1 MVFGRYGAIE
11 PHQADV
17 VLVSGDSVEAIA
29 QSAAKARD
37 EGASLVVAE
46 VDVAFD
52 TPNLSAA
59 QRLIELNS
67 YGNAVVTGR
76 LLLAADPG
84 EAAVVLKELA
94 GHLDGV
100 HFHALVID
108 EDLPVLAK
116 FVLPALS
123 KSGLTRRPVPGSTLR
138 GNLGL
143 Q

>member
-1 MVFGRYGAIE
+1 M
-11 PHQADV
+11 
-17 VLVSGDSVEAIA
+17 
-29 QSAAKARD
+29 
-37 EGASLVVAE
+37 VAE

-100 HFHALVID
+100 HFHPLVID

-116 FVLPALS
+116 LVLPALS

-143 Q
+143 QRPANRFVHSS